1 VNEEYR
7 RVKNLLYS
15 RVNEDTSKH
24 PSVSLFDEKFYS
36 KDSIQ
41 YYSKIWHQGEW
52 KDSILPE
59 LIPVDSLA
67 YAIDSVT
74 VVFFIINHWRFIFPL
89 HSQSIVTKE

>member
-1 VNEEYR
+1 MAYLGSWMHFFRSLYRNQLVEQGFEVRKIQKVVNEEYR

-41 YYSKIWHQGEW
+41 
-52 KDSILPE
+52 
-59 LIPVDSLA
+59 
-67 YAIDSVT
+67 
-74 VVFFIINHWRFIFPL
+74 
-89 HSQSIVTKE
+89 